1 VGKAAWTRFAHKAV
15 IEQAN
20 VRPEETFTVLT
31 DDQTD
36 SEIAEAVFRAGL
48 TQTRNCQLMVMRT
61 AHYSE
66 EPVHMNDALASALQA
81 SDVVLTVSYT
91 RTGQIPEVH
100 EAQRS
105 GTRFLLTEPEGH
117 PSFLIDG
124 LVNLDYEAMLENVE
138 LFCRLW
144 KEGQHCRITSEVGTD
159 LAFDVGDRPVLVSP
173 GAVSKPGEL
182 DWFPGAMANV
192 APVEESI
199 QGTIAV
205 DGSLF
210 PFGLADEL
218 VLLHLE
224 DGVIRDITGD
234 SLAMQFKS
242 WVASLD
248 DEVAYQLCHVSV
260 GFNPRAKMTGA
271 IMEDERLLGA
281 ITIGFGRQPGDLGG
295 TIEGGEHHLDVILRP
310 PTIVAGDKT
319 LLENEAFNADLG
331 FAAL

>member
-15 IEQAN
+15 VDQAN
-20 VRPEETFTVLT
+20 VRPGEVFTVLT

-36 SEIAEAVFRAGL
+36 PAIADAVFRVGL
-48 TQTRNCQLMVMRT
+48 TQTRECQLVVMRT

-66 EPVHMNDALASALQA
+66 EPVHLNDALATALKA

-100 EAQRS
+100 EAQRA

-124 LVNLDYEAMLENVE
+124 LVNLGYDQMLSNVE
-138 LFCRLW
+138 LFCELW
-144 KEGQHCRITSEVGTD
+144 REGQHCRISSDVGTD
-159 LAFDVGDRPVLVSP
+159 LEFDVADRPVFVSP
-173 GAVSKPGEL
+173 GAVSEPGEL

-192 APVEESI
+192 APVEGSI

-210 PFGLADEL
+210 PFGLVDEL

-224 DGVIRDITGD
+224 NGVVSDISGE

-242 WVASLD
+242 WMASLD
-248 DEVAYQLCHVSV
+248 DEIAYHLCHVSV

-271 IMEDERLLGA
+271 IMEDERCLGA
-281 ITIGFGRQPGDLGG
+281 ITIGFGRQPEILGG
-295 TIEGGEHHLDVILRP
+295 AIKGGEHHIDVILRP

-319 LLENEAFNADLG
+319 LLANSEFNAELG
-331 FAAL
+331 FVAL